1 MQAGKSSVAERKGK
15 DSEGSLKKFAVEGGA
30 VSLFTHDQ
38 LYVTFAGRIS
48 QWHPIHQL
56 QPCHTYPLLSSTM
69 LRIDDKHI
77 LKAVTLFQTVRLSYI
92 YTPAAQGST
101 KFWHQTVVFFVVVM
115 VVGLVSHA
123 YAISSGL

>member
-1 MQAGKSSVAERKGK
+1 
-15 DSEGSLKKFAVEGGA
+15 
-30 VSLFTHDQ
+30 
-38 LYVTFAGRIS
+38 
-48 QWHPIHQL
+48 
-56 QPCHTYPLLSSTM
+56 M